1 MSVRRRLLPRLAF
14 TGLALA
20 GLFAAG
26 AAQAQTNDPSFRLTN
41 NSPDVINEIYV
52 SSSAVNAW
60 GPDRLGDRTLAS
72 GGAYVIRLP
81 AGQCVNDIR
90 VVYANGQ
97 ANERRQ
103 VNTCNLTDIA
113 FP

>member
-1 MSVRRRLLPRLAF
+1 MAITRRA
-14 TGLALA
+14 AA
-20 GLFAAG
+20 FAAG
-26 AAQAQTNDPSFRLTN
+26 LLALGATAAQAQSNDPSFRLTN
-41 NSPDVINEIYV
+41 NSAVVINEIYV
-52 SSSAVNAW
+52 SSSANNNW
-60 GPDRLGDRTLAS
+60 GADRLGDRTLAS
-72 GGAYVIRLP
+72 GGTYTIRLP

-97 ANERRQ
+97 ASERRR